1 MDEREQRIRASLKDK
16 KRIVV
21 KIGSSSLMHPE
32 SGALNLGKVERL
44 VRQLTDLR
52 NMGKDVVL
60 VSSGAIAVGRKALNM
75 RKNPERV
82 CAKQACASVGQAQ
95 LMMNYQKL
103 FSEYNQPTGQ
113 ILMTKYTI
121 LNPTACRNACNTFD
135 ELFRMGIIPIVNEND
150 TISTYEI
157 HFGDN
162 DTLSALVASMTNADL
177 LIMLSDIN
185 GFYTNN
191 PREDMDAQLIT
202 FVDRMDDRL
211 KEMAKPN
218 TGSSVGTG
226 GMKTKITAASI
237 ASRSGADTVLANAAD
252 FSIIGQILT
261 GEPIGT
267 VFAAHK
273 EESFDI
279 VEYLKETSDDRDA
292 PAYPELI

>member
-1 MDEREQRIRASLKDK
+1 MDEKEHALRASLREK
-16 KRIVV
+16 KRIIV
-21 KIGSSSLMHPE
+21 KIGSSSLTHAQ

-44 VRQLTDLR
+44 VRQLVDLR
-52 NMGKDVVL
+52 NEGKDVVL

-75 RKNPERV
+75 QKNPERV

-113 ILMTKYTI
+113 ILMTKYTV
-121 LNPTACRNACNTFD
+121 LNPTARKNAHNTFE

-162 DTLSALVASMTNADL
+162 DTLSALVAALTDADL

-185 GFYTNN
+185 GFYTDN
-191 PREDMDAQLIT
+191 PRVDTDAQLIT
-202 FVDRMDDRL
+202 YVEKMDE
-211 KEMAKPN
+211 KMQEMAKPQI
-218 TGSSVGTG
+218 GSSVGTG

-237 ASRSGADTVLANAAD
+237 AARAGAVTVLANGAD
-252 FSIIGQILT
+252 FGVIGQILS
-261 GEPIGT
+261 GERVGT
-267 VFAAHK
+267 VFAADK
-273 EESFDI
+273 EPGFDI
-279 VEYLKETSDDRDA
+279 AVYLRETGDEETA
-292 PAYPELI
+292 HQAGLL

>member
-1 MDEREQRIRASLKDK
+1 MDTKEQRIRASLKDK

-21 KIGSSSLMHPE
+21 KIGSSSLMHPQ
-32 SGALNLGKVERL
+32 SGALNLGKIERL
-44 VRQLTDLR
+44 VRQLTDL
-52 NMGKDVVL
+52 NNEGKDVVL

-75 RKNPERV
+75 KKNPERV

-121 LNPTACRNACNTFD
+121 LNPVARENAHNTFD

-162 DTLSALVASMTNADL
+162 DTLSALVASLTNADL

-185 GFYTNN
+185 GFYTDN
-191 PREDMDAQLIT
+191 PRVDTDAQLIP
-202 FVDRMDDRL
+202 FVEKMDDKL
-211 KEMAKPN
+211 KEMAKPQI
-218 TGSSVGTG
+218 GSSVGTG
-226 GMKTKITAASI
+226 GMKTKLTAASI
-237 ASRSGADTVLANAAD
+237 AIRSGVDVVLANAAD
-252 FSIIGQILT
+252 FGIIGDILS
-261 GEPIGT
+261 GARVGT
-267 VFAAHK
+267 VFAADRDP
-273 EESFDI
+273 SFDI
-279 VEYLKETSDDRDA
+279 VEYLKETA
-292 PAYPELI
+292 EEKYAANAGLI

>member
-1 MDEREQRIRASLKDK
+1 MDTKEQRIRASLKDK

-21 KIGSSSLMHPE
+21 KIGSSSLMHPQ
-32 SGALNLGKVERL
+32 SGALNLGKIERL
-44 VRQLTDLR
+44 VRQLTDL
-52 NMGKDVVL
+52 NNEGKDVVL

-75 RKNPERV
+75 KKNPERV

-121 LNPTACRNACNTFD
+121 LNPVARENAHNTFD

-162 DTLSALVASMTNADL
+162 DTLSALVASLTNADL

-185 GFYTNN
+185 GFYTDN
-191 PREDMDAQLIT
+191 PRVDTDAQLIP
-202 FVDRMDDRL
+202 FVEKMDDKL
-211 KEMAKPN
+211 KEMAKPQI
-218 TGSSVGTG
+218 GSSVGTG
-226 GMKTKITAASI
+226 GMKTKLTAASI
-237 ASRSGADTVLANAAD
+237 AIRSGVDVVLANAAD
-252 FSIIGQILT
+252 FGIIGDILS
-261 GEPIGT
+261 GMRVGT
-267 VFAAHK
+267 VFAADRDP
-273 EESFDI
+273 SFDI
-279 VEYLKETSDDRDA
+279 VEYLKETAEEKYAADA
-292 PAYPELI
+292 GLI